1 MRVVALVPLAFG
13 REQIEIGQEFELSD
27 YSAEKMIQRGAV
39 ALPPKK
45 KKKAAKK
52 PAAE

>member
-1 MRVVALVPLAFG
+1 MKVIALVPLLMG
-13 REQIEIGQEFELSD
+13 QDKIEIGQELELSD
-27 YSAEKMIQRGAV
+27 YSAEKLIQRGAV
-39 ALPPKK
+39 ALPAKK

>member
-1 MRVVALVPLAFG
+1 MKVIAMVPLMFG
-13 REQIEIGQEFELSD
+13 QDKIEVGQELELSE
-27 YSAEKMIQRGAV
+27 YSAEKLIQRGAV
-39 ALPPKK
+39 ALPAK